1 MTRRP
6 SNTRRSTRPPLLPF
20 WRETDAEHDRL
31 RTEQKALGRFRPWMT
46 HSVLEGAPTLLFH
59 KQMLHDYVTVDA
71 YCWTLIEEFG
81 R

>member
-1 MTRRP
+1 M
-6 SNTRRSTRPPLLPF
+6 
-20 WRETDAEHDRL
+20 
-31 RTEQKALGRFRPWMT
+31 LGRFRPWMT
-46 HSVLEGAPTLLFH
+46 HSMLDSAPTILFH